1 MNKSFKNKAP
11 RIVAIGGG
19 TGLSVLLRGLKQH
32 TRRITA
38 VIGVADDGGSSGR
51 LRREMGIIPPGDF
64 RNCIVA
70 LSDEDSL
77 LKELFQ
83 YRFPEGSELQGHS
96 FGNLFIAAMTDVTN
110 SFEDALTESSR
121 ILSVTGRVVPAT
133 IENIN
138 LSVEL
143 ADGQFI
149 KGESNV
155 KESSSEIKEL
165 FMDPPDAEASPTA
178 IKAISNAD
186 LIVIGPGSLYTS
198 ILPVLMVRGIVDAIA
213 ESKGLKYYIC
223 NVATEIGETQH
234 FNVVRHIEV
243 LERYLGSEILDMI
256 IANDNITDIGEQFRG
271 EAVDPSTGST
281 KHIIAT
287 SDLLDEEHKVRHDS
301 GKLAKFI
308 MENYLGQYP
317 HNIVKK

>member
-1 MNKSFKNKAP
+1 MTESFKSKTP
-11 RIVAIGGG
+11 HIVAIGGG
-19 TGLSVLLRGLKQH
+19 TGLSVLLKGLKQH

-38 VIGVADDGGSSGR
+38 VIGVTDDGGSSGR

-96 FGNLFIAAMTDVTN
+96 FGNLFIAAMADVTN

-121 ILSVTGRVVPAT
+121 ILSVTGQVVPAT
-133 IENIN
+133 IENVN
-138 LSVEL
+138 LSVKL
-143 ADGQFI
+143 ADGRFI

-155 KESSSEIKEL
+155 KESSSEIEEL
-165 FMDPPDAEASPTA
+165 FIDPPDAEASPAA
-178 IKAISNAD
+178 IKAIGEAD

-198 ILPVLMVRGIVDAIA
+198 ILPNLMVPGIVDAIS
-213 ESKGLKYYIC
+213 ESKGIKYYIC

-234 FNVVRHIEV
+234 FNVVKHIDV
-243 LERYLGSEILDMI
+243 LERYLGSGILDMI
-256 IANDNITDIGEQFRG
+256 IANDNIDDIGSQFYG
-271 EAVDPSTGST
+271 EAVDPNTDST
-281 KHIIAT
+281 KHLIVT
-287 SDLLDEEHKVRHDS
+287 SDLLDKEHKVRHDS

-308 MENYLGQYP
+308 MENYLR
-317 HNIVKK
+317 

>member
-1 MNKSFKNKAP
+1 MTESFKNKTP
-11 RIVAIGGG
+11 HIVAIGGG

-38 VIGVADDGGSSGR
+38 VIGVTDDGGSSGR

-121 ILSVTGRVVPAT
+121 ILSVTGQVVPAT
-133 IENIN
+133 IENVN
-138 LSVEL
+138 LSVKL
-143 ADGQFI
+143 ADGRFI

-155 KESSSEIKEL
+155 KESSSEIEEL
-165 FMDPPDAEASPTA
+165 FIDPPDAEASPAA
-178 IKAISNAD
+178 IKAIGEAD

-198 ILPVLMVRGIVDAIA
+198 ILPNLMVPGIVDAIS
-213 ESKGLKYYIC
+213 ESKGIKYYIC

-234 FNVVRHIEV
+234 FNVVKHIDV
-243 LERYLGSEILDMI
+243 LERYLGSGILDMT
-256 IANDNITDIGEQFRG
+256 IANDNIDDIGGQFLG
-271 EAVDPSTGST
+271 EAVDPNTDST
-281 KHIIAT
+281 KHLIAT
-287 SDLLDEEHKVRHDS
+287 SDLLDKEHKVRHDS

-308 MENYLGQYP
+308 MENYLG
-317 HNIVKK
+317 

>member
-1 MNKSFKNKAP
+1 MNESFKKKAP

-165 FMDPPDAEASPTA
+165 FIDPPDAEASPTA

-234 FNVVRHIEV
+234 FDVVRHIEV
-243 LERYLGSEILDMI
+243 LERYLGSEILDLI

-308 MENYLGQYP
+308 MENYLG
-317 HNIVKK
+317 

>member
-1 MNKSFKNKAP
+1 MTESFKNKTP
-11 RIVAIGGG
+11 HIVAIGGG

-38 VIGVADDGGSSGR
+38 VIGVTDDGGSSGR

-110 SFEDALTESSR
+110 SFEDAITESSR
-121 ILSVTGRVVPAT
+121 ILSVTGQVVPAT
-133 IENIN
+133 IENVN
-138 LSVEL
+138 LSVKL
-143 ADGQFI
+143 ADGRFI
-149 KGESNV
+149 KGESKV
-155 KESSSEIKEL
+155 RESSSEIEEL
-165 FMDPPDAEASPTA
+165 FIDPPDAEASPAA
-178 IKAISNAD
+178 IKAIGEAD

-198 ILPVLMVRGIVDAIA
+198 ILPNLMVPGIVDAIS
-213 ESKGLKYYIC
+213 ESKSIKYYIC

-234 FNVVRHIEV
+234 FNVIKHIDV
-243 LERYLGSEILDMI
+243 LERYLGSGILDMI
-256 IANDNITDIGEQFRG
+256 IANDNIDDIGSRFHG
-271 EAVDPSTGST
+271 EAVDPNTGST
-281 KHIIAT
+281 KHLIAT
-287 SDLLDEEHKVRHDS
+287 SDLLDKEHKVRHDS
-301 GKLAKFI
+301 DKLAKFI
-308 MENYLGQYP
+308 MENYLG
-317 HNIVKK
+317 

>member
-1 MNKSFKNKAP
+1 MTESFKNKTP
-11 RIVAIGGG
+11 HIVAIGGG

-38 VIGVADDGGSSGR
+38 VIGVTDDGGSSGR

-110 SFEDALTESSR
+110 SFEDAITESSR
-121 ILSVTGRVVPAT
+121 ILSVTGQVVPAT
-133 IENIN
+133 IENVN
-138 LSVEL
+138 LSVKL
-143 ADGQFI
+143 ADGRFI
-149 KGESNV
+149 KGESKV
-155 KESSSEIKEL
+155 KESSSEIEEL
-165 FMDPPDAEASPTA
+165 FIDPPDAEASPAA
-178 IKAISNAD
+178 IKAIGEAD

-198 ILPVLMVRGIVDAIA
+198 ILPNLMVPGIVDAIS
-213 ESKGLKYYIC
+213 ESKGIKYYIC

-234 FNVVRHIEV
+234 FNVIKHIDV
-243 LERYLGSEILDMI
+243 LERYLGSGILDMI
-256 IANDNITDIGEQFRG
+256 IANDNIDDIGGQFRG
-271 EAVDPSTGST
+271 EAVDLNTDST
-281 KHIIAT
+281 KHLIAT
-287 SDLLDEEHKVRHDS
+287 SDLLDKEHKVRHDS

-308 MENYLGQYP
+308 MENYLG
-317 HNIVKK
+317 

>member
-1 MNKSFKNKAP
+1 MNDNFKNKTP

-32 TRRITA
+32 TKRITA

-133 IENIN
+133 IENMN
-138 LSVEL
+138 LSVKL

-149 KGESNV
+149 QGESNV

-165 FMDPPDAEASPTA
+165 FIDPPDAEASPTA

-198 ILPVLMVRGIVDAIA
+198 ILPVLMVPGIVDAIA
-213 ESKGLKYYIC
+213 ESKGLKYYVC

-234 FNVVRHIEV
+234 FNVVKHIEV
-243 LERYLGSEILDMI
+243 LEHYLGSEILDMI
-256 IANDNITDIGEQFRG
+256 IANDNIGDIGEQFRG
-271 EAVDPSTGST
+271 EAVDPFTEST

-287 SDLLDEEHKVRHDS
+287 SDLLDEEHRVRHDS

-308 MENYLGQYP
+308 MENYFG
-317 HNIVKK
+317 

>member
-1 MNKSFKNKAP
+1 MTESFKNKTP
-11 RIVAIGGG
+11 HIVAIGGG

-38 VIGVADDGGSSGR
+38 VIGVTDDGGSSGR

-121 ILSVTGRVVPAT
+121 ILSVTGQVVPAT
-133 IENIN
+133 IENVN
-138 LSVEL
+138 LSVKL
-143 ADGQFI
+143 ADGRFI
-149 KGESNV
+149 KGESKV
-155 KESSSEIKEL
+155 RESSSEIEEL
-165 FMDPPDAEASPTA
+165 FIDPPDAEASPAA
-178 IKAISNAD
+178 IKAIGEAD

-198 ILPVLMVRGIVDAIA
+198 ILPNLMVPGIVDAIS
-213 ESKGLKYYIC
+213 ESKGIKYYIC

-234 FNVVRHIEV
+234 FNVIKHIDV
-243 LERYLGSEILDMI
+243 LERYLGSGILDMT
-256 IANDNITDIGEQFRG
+256 IANDNIDDIGSQFHG
-271 EAVDPSTGST
+271 EAVDPNTDST
-281 KHIIAT
+281 KHLIAT
-287 SDLLDEEHKVRHDS
+287 SDLLDKEHKVRHDS

-308 MENYLGQYP
+308 MENYLG
-317 HNIVKK
+317 

>member
-1 MNKSFKNKAP
+1 MTESFKSKTP
-11 RIVAIGGG
+11 HIVAIGGG

-38 VIGVADDGGSSGR
+38 VIGVTDDGGSSGR

-110 SFEDALTESSR
+110 SFENALTESSR
-121 ILSVTGRVVPAT
+121 ILSVTGQVVPAT
-133 IENIN
+133 IENVN
-138 LSVEL
+138 LSVKL
-143 ADGQFI
+143 ADGRFI

-155 KESSSEIKEL
+155 KESSSEIEEL
-165 FMDPPDAEASPTA
+165 FIDPPDAEASPAA
-178 IKAISNAD
+178 IKAIGEAD

-198 ILPVLMVRGIVDAIA
+198 ILPNLMVPGIVDAIS
-213 ESKGLKYYIC
+213 ESKSIKYYIC

-234 FNVVRHIEV
+234 FNVVKHIDV
-243 LERYLGSEILDMI
+243 LERYLGSGILDMI
-256 IANDNITDIGEQFRG
+256 IANDNIDDIGDQFRG
-271 EAVDPSTGST
+271 EAVDPNTDST
-281 KHIIAT
+281 KHLIAT
-287 SDLLDEEHKVRHDS
+287 SDLLDKEHKVRHDS

-308 MENYLGQYP
+308 MENYLG
-317 HNIVKK
+317 

>member
-243 LERYLGSEILDMI
+243 LERYLGSEILDLI

-308 MENYLGQYP
+308 MENYLG
-317 HNIVKK
+317 

>member
-1 MNKSFKNKAP
+1 MNESFKKKAP

-165 FMDPPDAEASPTA
+165 FIDPPDAEASPTA

-271 EAVDPSTGST
+271 EAVDSSTGST

-308 MENYLGQYP
+308 MENYLG
-317 HNIVKK
+317 

>member
-1 MNKSFKNKAP
+1 MNESFKKKAP

-165 FMDPPDAEASPTA
+165 FIDPPDAEASPTA

-243 LERYLGSEILDMI
+243 LERYLGSEILDLI

-308 MENYLGQYP
+308 MENYLG
-317 HNIVKK
+317 

>member
-1 MNKSFKNKAP
+1 MNESVKSKTP

-38 VIGVADDGGSSGR
+38 IIGVAADGGSSGR

-121 ILSVTGRVVPAT
+121 ILSVRGRVVPAT
-133 IENIN
+133 TENIN
-138 LSVEL
+138 LSVKL
-143 ADGQFI
+143 ADGRFI
-149 KGESNV
+149 KGESKV

-165 FMDPPDAEASPTA
+165 FIDTPDAEASPAA
-178 IKAISNAD
+178 IIAIANAD
-186 LIVIGPGSLYTS
+186 LIVIGP
-198 ILPVLMVRGIVDAIA
+198 
-213 ESKGLKYYIC
+213 
-223 NVATEIGETQH
+223 
-234 FNVVRHIEV
+234 
-243 LERYLGSEILDMI
+243 
-256 IANDNITDIGEQFRG
+256 
-271 EAVDPSTGST
+271 
-281 KHIIAT
+281 
-287 SDLLDEEHKVRHDS
+287 
-301 GKLAKFI
+301 
-308 MENYLGQYP
+308 
-317 HNIVKK
+317 

>member
-1 MNKSFKNKAP
+1 MTESFKNKTP
-11 RIVAIGGG
+11 HIVAIGGG

-38 VIGVADDGGSSGR
+38 VIGVTDDGGSSGR

-121 ILSVTGRVVPAT
+121 ILSVTGQVVPAT
-133 IENIN
+133 IENVN
-138 LSVEL
+138 LSVKL
-143 ADGQFI
+143 ADGRFI
-149 KGESNV
+149 KGESKV
-155 KESSSEIKEL
+155 KESSSEIEEL
-165 FMDPPDAEASPTA
+165 FIDPPDAEASPAA
-178 IKAISNAD
+178 IKAIGEAD

-198 ILPVLMVRGIVDAIA
+198 ILPNLMVPGIVDAIS
-213 ESKGLKYYIC
+213 ESKGIKYYIC

-234 FNVVRHIEV
+234 FNVVKHIDV
-243 LERYLGSEILDMI
+243 LERYLGSGILDMI
-256 IANDNITDIGEQFRG
+256 IANDNIDDIGGQFLG
-271 EAVDPSTGST
+271 EAVDPNTDST
-281 KHIIAT
+281 KHLIAT
-287 SDLLDEEHKVRHDS
+287 SDLLDKEHKVRHDS

-308 MENYLGQYP
+308 MENYLG
-317 HNIVKK
+317 

>member
-155 KESSSEIKEL
+155 KDSSSEIKEL
-165 FMDPPDAEASPTA
+165 FINPPDAEASPTA

-243 LERYLGSEILDMI
+243 LERYLGSEILDLI

-308 MENYLGQYP
+308 MENYLG
-317 HNIVKK
+317 

>member
-1 MNKSFKNKAP
+1 MNESFKKKAP

-243 LERYLGSEILDMI
+243 LERYLGSEILDLI

-308 MENYLGQYP
+308 MENYLG
-317 HNIVKK
+317 

>member
-1 MNKSFKNKAP
+1 MTESFKNKTP
-11 RIVAIGGG
+11 HIVAIGGG

-38 VIGVADDGGSSGR
+38 VIGVTDDGGSSGR

-121 ILSVTGRVVPAT
+121 ILSVTGQVVPAT
-133 IENIN
+133 IENVN
-138 LSVEL
+138 LSVKL
-143 ADGQFI
+143 ADGRFI
-149 KGESNV
+149 KGESKV
-155 KESSSEIKEL
+155 KESSSEIEEL
-165 FMDPPDAEASPTA
+165 FIDPPDAEASPAA
-178 IKAISNAD
+178 IKAIGEAD

-198 ILPVLMVRGIVDAIA
+198 ILPNLMVPGIVDAIS
-213 ESKGLKYYIC
+213 ESKGIKYYIC

-234 FNVVRHIEV
+234 FNVIKHIDV
-243 LERYLGSEILDMI
+243 LERYLGSGILDI
-256 IANDNITDIGEQFRG
+256 TIANDNIDDIGSQFHG
-271 EAVDPSTGST
+271 ETVDPNTDST
-281 KHIIAT
+281 KHLIVT
-287 SDLLDEEHKVRHDS
+287 SDLLDKEHKVRHDS

-308 MENYLGQYP
+308 MENYLG
-317 HNIVKK
+317 

>member
-1 MNKSFKNKAP
+1 MNESFKNKAP

-165 FMDPPDAEASPTA
+165 FIDPPDAEASPTA

-198 ILPVLMVRGIVDAIA
+198 ILPVLMVGGIVDAIA

-256 IANDNITDIGEQFRG
+256 IANDNITDIGEQFHG

-308 MENYLGQYP
+308 MENYLG
-317 HNIVKK
+317 

>member
-1 MNKSFKNKAP
+1 MTESFKNKTP
-11 RIVAIGGG
+11 HIVAIGGG

-38 VIGVADDGGSSGR
+38 VIGVTDDGGSSGR

-121 ILSVTGRVVPAT
+121 ILSVTGQVVPAT
-133 IENIN
+133 IENVN
-138 LSVEL
+138 LSVKL
-143 ADGQFI
+143 ADGRFI

-155 KESSSEIKEL
+155 KESSSEIEEL
-165 FMDPPDAEASPTA
+165 FIDPPDAEASPAA
-178 IKAISNAD
+178 IKAIGEAD

-198 ILPVLMVRGIVDAIA
+198 ILPNLMVPGIVDAIS
-213 ESKGLKYYIC
+213 ESKGIKYYIC

-234 FNVVRHIEV
+234 FNVVKHIDV
-243 LERYLGSEILDMI
+243 LERYLGSGILDMI
-256 IANDNITDIGEQFRG
+256 IANDNIDDIGGQFRG
-271 EAVDPSTGST
+271 EAVDLNTDST
-281 KHIIAT
+281 KHLIAT
-287 SDLLDEEHKVRHDS
+287 SDLLDKEHKVRHDS

-308 MENYLGQYP
+308 MENYLG
-317 HNIVKK
+317 

>member
-155 KESSSEIKEL
+155 KDSSSEIKEL
-165 FMDPPDAEASPTA
+165 FINPPDAEASPTA

-308 MENYLGQYP
+308 MENYLG
-317 HNIVKK
+317 

>member
-1 MNKSFKNKAP
+1 MTESFKNKTP
-11 RIVAIGGG
+11 HIVAIGGG

-38 VIGVADDGGSSGR
+38 VIGVTDDGGSSGR

-121 ILSVTGRVVPAT
+121 ILSVTGQVVPAT
-133 IENIN
+133 IENVN
-138 LSVEL
+138 LSVKL
-143 ADGQFI
+143 ADGRFI
-149 KGESNV
+149 KGESKV
-155 KESSSEIKEL
+155 KESSSEIEEL
-165 FMDPPDAEASPTA
+165 FIDPPDAEASPAA
-178 IKAISNAD
+178 IKAIGEAD

-198 ILPVLMVRGIVDAIA
+198 ILPNLMVPGIVDAIS
-213 ESKGLKYYIC
+213 ESKGIKYYIC

-234 FNVVRHIEV
+234 FNVIKHIDV
-243 LERYLGSEILDMI
+243 LERYLGSGILDI
-256 IANDNITDIGEQFRG
+256 TIANDNIDDIGSQFHG
-271 EAVDPSTGST
+271 EAVDPNTDST
-281 KHIIAT
+281 KHLIVT
-287 SDLLDEEHKVRHDS
+287 SDLLDKEHKVRHDS

-308 MENYLGQYP
+308 MENYLG
-317 HNIVKK
+317 

>member
-165 FMDPPDAEASPTA
+165 FIDPPDAEASPTA

-308 MENYLGQYP
+308 MENYLG
-317 HNIVKK
+317 

>member
-1 MNKSFKNKAP
+1 MTESFKSKTP
-11 RIVAIGGG
+11 HIVAIGGG
-19 TGLSVLLRGLKQH
+19 TGLSVLLKGLKQH
-32 TRRITA
+32 TRGITA
-38 VIGVADDGGSSGR
+38 VIGVTDDGGSSGR

-110 SFEDALTESSR
+110 SFENALTESSR
-121 ILSVTGRVVPAT
+121 ILSVTGQVVPAT
-133 IENIN
+133 IENVN
-138 LSVEL
+138 LSVKL
-143 ADGQFI
+143 ADGRFI

-155 KESSSEIKEL
+155 KESSSEIEEL
-165 FMDPPDAEASPTA
+165 FIDPPDAEASPAA
-178 IKAISNAD
+178 IKAIGEAD

-198 ILPVLMVRGIVDAIA
+198 ILPNLMVPGIVDAIS
-213 ESKGLKYYIC
+213 ESKGIKYYIC

-234 FNVVRHIEV
+234 FNVVKHIDV
-243 LERYLGSEILDMI
+243 LERYLGSGILDMI
-256 IANDNITDIGEQFRG
+256 IANDNIDDIGSQFHG
-271 EAVDPSTGST
+271 EAVDPNTDST
-281 KHIIAT
+281 KHLIVT
-287 SDLLDEEHKVRHDS
+287 SDLLDKEHKVRHDS

-308 MENYLGQYP
+308 MENYLG
-317 HNIVKK
+317 